1 VEFKGAWDGRA
12 MVLTGDWPGPG
23 GEPNLVRMTYTQ
35 GADGSVRQAGQASKD
50 GGRTWTPG
58 FDFTYRRAKD

>member
-1 VEFKGAWDGRA
+1 MEFKGAWDGRA